1 MQIYLIFKS
10 DIFVAPYFI
19 GGKTFLP
26 QSFSYHK
33 QEQIELKQNCSCDHV
48 TSPEGPSQLENVF
61 KKQLYQLQNIKP
73 IPGFKVSEVN

>member
-19 GGKTFLP
+19 GGKTFIT

-33 QEQIELKQNCSCDHV
+33 QEQVELEKND
-48 TSPEGPSQLENVF
+48 
-61 KKQLYQLQNIKP
+61 
-73 IPGFKVSEVN
+73 